1 MFPTDTEGMPN
12 GIIEMMG
19 FGIPAIASSVG
30 GISDVICSTNG
41 FLLYGSTVLDLK
53 ERIEKAIELSDNE
66 YTKMARN
73 AYETINR
80 EYTLPAAQAQAK
92 KWL

>member
-1 MFPTDTEGMPN
+1 M
-12 GIIEMMG
+12 
-19 FGIPAIASSVG
+19 
-30 GISDVICSTNG
+30 
-41 FLLYGSTVLDLK
+41 
-53 ERIEKAIELSDNE
+53 SDNE

-92 KWL
+92 MAVRETIDDMGMDRSSGSYFMAVL

>member
-1 MFPTDTEGMPN
+1 M
-12 GIIEMMG
+12 
-19 FGIPAIASSVG
+19 
-30 GISDVICSTNG
+30 ICSTNG

-73 AYETINR
+73 AYETKKKIFLAMKEINA
-80 EYTLPAAQAQAK
+80 LH
-92 KWL
+92 

>member
-1 MFPTDTEGMPN
+1 
-12 GIIEMMG
+12 MMG
-19 FGIPAIASSVG
+19 CGISAIASPVG

-41 FLLYGSTVLDLK
+41 FFLCGSTVLDLK
-53 ERIEKAIELSDNE
+53 EGMEKAIELSENE
-66 YTKMARN
+66 YAKMARN

-92 KWL
+92 NGCEGNNR

>member
-1 MFPTDTEGMPN
+1 M
-12 GIIEMMG
+12 
-19 FGIPAIASSVG
+19 
-30 GISDVICSTNG
+30 
-41 FLLYGSTVLDLK
+41 K

-92 KWL
+92 NGCEGNNR

>member
-1 MFPTDTEGMPN
+1 M
-12 GIIEMMG
+12 
-19 FGIPAIASSVG
+19 
-30 GISDVICSTNG
+30 ICSTNG

-80 EYTLPAAQAQAK
+80 EYTLPAAQARQK
-92 KWL
+92 NGCEGNNR

>member
-1 MFPTDTEGMPN
+1 MPN

-19 FGIPAIASSVG
+19 CGIPAIASSVG

-41 FLLYGSTVLDLK
+41 FLLCDSTVRDLK
-53 ERIEKAIELSDNE
+53 EKMEKAIALNENE
-66 YTKMARN
+66 YIQMARN